1 MSFQNF
7 NKRAVVYSLITL
19 LTLSVLVYAEAHTF
33 EENGET
39 YCNVVCTGP
48 NSVTVSISV
57 PEISL
62 DKRDVNG
69 VEYLIPILSGYR
81 NNLEIGAPA
90 VLATYFSMLTGSN
103 PSLEIKIIE
112 KEAHVVDNVLL
123 YPAQPAPAINPDH
136 KNEIAPF
143 TRNSLLYE
151 SNANFPSSIAGIYN
165 KMEYRGNYITSIYL
179 SPMSYNPV
187 TKQLTVYTK
196 LKATISLKNPL
207 VSTIADRISAISLLK
222 NNAMNAQY
230 FIDTKRARE
239 IDDDDADDII
249 IITNSTFD
257 EAADSLALWQR
268 QKGYDVQVVSK
279 SSWTSSDVK
288 STVKDFYD
296 ATTPKPGYMLII
308 GDKDDVPTDNTSSKT
323 TDLYYVCFGGSGDY
337 VADMARGR
345 ISVSSASQAMGVAR
359 KILKYEKTPPVTESF
374 YNTVISAAQFQT
386 NDGSTERW
394 AFTFTTETSGRHMKE
409 NYGYDLVRLYN
420 VQNNGSPEYWDPS
433 YVGYLSGNTKKPV
446 PDDIQKPN
454 YSWDASSSDVI
465 DAFDAGA
472 FLAFHYDHGLTNGWS
487 TPSFTTST
495 VGQLA
500 NGDMLPVI
508 YSINCSS
515 GEFQNSCFAE
525 AILNMDEGGA
535 VGVVAATATTYAG
548 GANGAL
554 VMGLVD
560 ASFPRNLFDAKD
572 PVNET
577 PRDTTY
583 ILGDIFNHGLI
594 RHGECCSNYFELH
607 SEIYHLFGDPTTV
620 MWTAVP
626 QDITATHYSVISFSD
641 DKFDVSGL
649 NITRGMASLV
659 DKSTGV
665 LAGKKL
671 ISGSSVTIPVTNFT
685 EEGEAVLTITSHNYR
700 PYMATITVQQ
710 QSGIHDLVMTNQKG
724 IPIRMGS
731 RIVAS
736 VKCDVNSTIS
746 VLLYNL
752 KGQVVYRHAV
762 KVPLEGV
769 INLPA
774 YKGLSDG
781 IYMLNVEA
789 NGQRLTSDV
798 ILYN

>member
-1 MSFQNF
+1 MSFPNF
-7 NKRAVVYSLITL
+7 NKRAVVCSLITL
-19 LTLSVLVYAEAHTF
+19 LTFSVLVYADAHTLK
-33 EENGET
+33 ENGET
-39 YCNVVCTGP
+39 YCKVVCAGP

-57 PEISL
+57 SEIAL
-62 DKRDVNG
+62 DKRNDNG
-69 VEYLIPILSGYR
+69 VEYLCPILSGYR
-81 NNLEIGAPA
+81 NNLELGAPA
-90 VLATYFSMLTGSN
+90 VLTTYFSMLTGSN
-103 PSLEIKIIE
+103 PGLDIKIIE
-112 KEAHVVDNVLL
+112 KEAYVVDNVLL
-123 YPAQPAPAINPDH
+123 YPSQPAPAINPDH

-143 TRNSLLYE
+143 TKNSSLYE
-151 SNANFPSSIAGIYN
+151 SNADFPSSIAGIYN
-165 KMEYRGNYITSIYL
+165 KMEYRGNYITSIWL

-196 LKATISLKNPL
+196 LKATITLKTPL
-207 VSTIADRISAISLLK
+207 VSAIADRISAISLLK

-230 FIDTKRARE
+230 FLNTKRARE
-239 IDDDDADDII
+239 IDDDDADDVI
-249 IITNSTFD
+249 IITTDEFK

-268 QKGYDVQVVSK
+268 QKGYDVKVVSN
-279 SSWTSSDVK
+279 SSWSSSNVA
-288 STVKDFYD
+288 SEVEDFYNQ
-296 ATTPKPGYMLII
+296 TTPKPGYMLII
-308 GDKDDVPTDNTSSKT
+308 GDRDDVPTSSSSEV

-345 ISVSSASQAMGVAR
+345 ISVSSASEATGVAR
-359 KILKYEKTPPVTESF
+359 KILKYEKTPPETESF

-394 AFTFTTETSGRHMKE
+394 AFTFCTETSGRHMKE
-409 NYGYDLVRLYN
+409 NYGYDLVRLYD
-420 VQNNGSPEYWDPS
+420 VQNNGDPQYWDPS

-454 YSWDASSSDVI
+454 YSWDVSSSDVI

-472 FLAFHYDHGLTNGWS
+472 FLAFHYDHGLANGWS
-487 TPSFTTST
+487 TPSFTTTS
-495 VGQLA
+495 VSQLA
-500 NGDMLPVI
+500 NGDMLPVV

-554 VMGLVD
+554 IMGLVD

-620 MWTAVP
+620 MWTAAP

-641 DKFDVSGL
+641 DTFDVSNL

-659 DKSTGV
+659 DKGTGV

-671 ISGSSVTIPVTNFT
+671 ISGLSVTIPVTNFT

-700 PYMATITVQQ
+700 PYMATITVQE
-710 QSGIHDLVMTNQKG
+710 QSGTHDPVLVNQKG
-724 IPIRMGS
+724 IPIRMEN
-731 RIVAS
+731 RVVAS
-736 VKCDVNSTIS
+736 VKCAVNSTIN

-752 KGQVVYRHAV
+752 KGQVVYRHTV
-762 KVPLEGV
+762 KVPLKGV
-769 INLPA
+769 VNLPA
-774 YKGLSDG
+774 YKGLGDG
-781 IYMLNVEA
+781 IYMLNVET
-789 NGQRLTSDV
+789 NGQRLTGNV
-798 ILYN
+798 IFFN